1 MRSLFLFLL
10 LLNILYALWQLQAGD
25 VQPDSVLPVAER
37 SEGDHAPVST
47 AIEGEGASEP
57 ERPARSEVA
66 DEAPPAALCITL
78 GAFAERREAEQ
89 LLQRLLAL
97 DVQAGL
103 VEDDV
108 VGSTDYWLVMP
119 VSGGSVDAVA
129 RLSLLQEQGIE
140 SFVITRGPLAGNISL
155 GVFSRLDYAEARQ
168 AQLLADGNDVRVES
182 VDKLRAQYLVQVQP
196 AARRLVDQ
204 ALLGRLRNDFPSLQH
219 QYQACSPV
227 AKLDSLP

>member
-10 LLNILYALWQLQAGD
+10 LLNILYALWQLQSGG
-25 VQPDSVLPVAER
+25 VRPDSLLAGEPAVRDAVSPPSQDAVSASPAEV
-37 SEGDHAPVST
+37 APVN
-47 AIEGEGASEP
+47 
-57 ERPARSEVA
+57 
-66 DEAPPAALCITL
+66 EAAPAALCVQL
-78 GAFAERREAEQ
+78 GVFAERRQAEQ

-97 DVQAGL
+97 DVQAAL
-103 VEDDV
+103 VEDEV

-119 VSGGSVDAVA
+119 VSGGSVDALA
-129 RLSLLQEQGIE
+129 RLSLLQEQGVD

-182 VDKLRAQYLVQVQP
+182 VDKLRSQYLVQVQP

-204 ALLGRLRNDFPSLQH
+204 SLLSRLRTDFPQLQH

-227 AKLDSLP
+227 AK

>member
-10 LLNILYALWQLQAGD
+10 LLNILYALWQLQAAS
-25 VQPDSVLPVAER
+25 VRPDSVLPAQELGGVEQVPAASAGSVAET
-37 SEGDHAPVST
+37 AP
-47 AIEGEGASEP
+47 I
-57 ERPARSEVA
+57 ARSEIVE
-66 DEAPPAALCITL
+66 EAPPAALCITL
-78 GAFAERREAEQ
+78 GVFAERREAEQ

-103 VEDDV
+103 IEDDV

-119 VSGGSVDAVA
+119 VSGGNVDALA

-182 VDKLRAQYLVQVQP
+182 VDKMRSQYLVQVQP

-204 ALLGRLRNDFPSLQH
+204 ALLGRLRNDFPTLQH

-227 AKLDSLP
+227 AKLGELP

>member
-10 LLNILYALWQLQAGD
+10 LLNILYALWQLQSGG
-25 VQPDSVLPVAER
+25 VRPDSLLAGEPA
-37 SEGDHAPVST
+37 VSDSVSSPPQDVVS
-47 AIEGEGASEP
+47 AS
-57 ERPARSEVA
+57 PAEVA
-66 DEAPPAALCITL
+66 SVSEAAPAALCIQL
-78 GAFAERREAEQ
+78 GVFDGRRQAEQ

-97 DVQAGL
+97 DVQAAL
-103 VEDDV
+103 VEDEV

-119 VSGGSVDAVA
+119 VSGGSVDALA
-129 RLSLLQEQGIE
+129 RLSLLQEQGID

-182 VDKLRAQYLVQVQP
+182 VDKLRSQYLVQVQP

-204 ALLGRLRNDFPSLQH
+204 SLLGRLRADFPQLQH

-227 AKLDSLP
+227 AKSGNLP